1 MYGDKLG
8 EGEGG
13 GTTREEEEEEGLV
26 DLRLLQGCS
35 STAD

>member
-1 MYGDKLG
+1 MGISWG
-8 EGEGG
+8 GVG
-13 GTTREEEEEEGLV
+13 GTTREEEEEGLV

>member
-1 MYGDKLG
+1 MGISWGVG
-8 EGEGG
+8 EG